1 MARFRRTTAKKN
13 TYLQYVRSYRNELKQ
28 PATEV
33 IANLGNISNMSE
45 DNIESLTLSFIK
57 AVKMQDKFQLNH
69 FRAGKGYH
77 YGTCLPVIAIWH
89 KLGLDEII
97 NNSLSKKVTIPVSK
111 ISLIQTSNRFSDP
124 GSKLACYRWQSLS
137 MFSQIKNFI
146 SLPEDEQEKL
156 HTYYRSL
163 EYLCEAKE
171 KIEEELYY
179 QLKSYGMDNRLVLY
193 DITSVYFEGSQSEIG
208 KKGYSRDKRPDAEQI
223 VIGLVMSRD
232 GIPIAH
238 HVFEGNRPDKTT
250 VEEVIED
257 LRERFSIT
265 EIVFVG
271 DRGMLTVEN
280 IDTVKSKGNNYILGM
295 HKRNRRIIKFL
306 LERID
311 KKVEC
316 QEIRYADL
324 SEGFKKEYNEK
335 LRFIVCYNI
344 QMAEL
349 NKNSRER
356 NIRKFENLIKET
368 KLKGELDKIKESHYK
383 LKSFLSKYH
392 ITKFYKL
399 TIEKTTKDKTTQSK
413 EKRDDYGKKEEHNI
427 QIEKIDSAIL
437 AEANLD
443 GRFFIQTEV
452 SSQEFNKEEIVKS
465 YKSLQKVEQAFKVIK
480 NEFDIRP
487 VYLRKD
493 NRIRG
498 HVMICYLAL
507 LINIL
512 LDKKMQE
519 VFPEMENAQA
529 RKVNLKK
536 SEHNEDD
543 PLTMKT
549 LMEELDTIRLIPL
562 YINGSESPKYIST
575 QIGRNLKKLF
585 SSLGI
590 INAMEPQKL
599 RLATKGKTTNYNQL
613 ELLFT

>member
-45 DNIESLTLSFIK
+45 DDIESLTLSFIK
-57 AVKMQDKFQLNH
+57 AVKMQGKFQLNH

-89 KLGLDEII
+89 ELGLDEII
-97 NNSLSKKVTIPVSK
+97 NNSLSKKVTIPVSN

-163 EYLCEAKE
+163 EYLCDAKE
-171 KIEEELYY
+171 KIEKELYY
-179 QLKSYGMDNRLVLY
+179 QLKSYGIDNRLVLY
-193 DITSVYFEGSQSEIG
+193 DITSVYFEGSQTEPA

-223 VIGLVMSRD
+223 VIGLVMSKD

-257 LRERFSIT
+257 LRERFSIR

-295 HKRNRRIIKFL
+295 QKRNRRIIKYL

-311 KKVEC
+311 KELEI

-324 SEGFKKEYNEK
+324 SEGFKKEYSEEV
-335 LRFIVCYNI
+335 RFIACYNI
-344 QMAEL
+344 EMAEL
-349 NKNSRER
+349 NKNSRGR

-399 TIEKTTKDKTTQSK
+399 TIDKTTKDKTTQSK
-413 EKRDDYGKKEEHNI
+413 ETREDYGKKEEYNI

-487 VYLRKD
+487 VYLRKE

-512 LDKKMQE
+512 LEKKMQE

-529 RKVNLKK
+529 RKANLKK

-599 RLATKGKTTNYNQL
+599 RLAKKKTTTYYNQL

>member
-1 MARFRRTTAKKN
+1 
-13 TYLQYVRSYRNELKQ
+13 
-28 PATEV
+28 
-33 IANLGNISNMSE
+33 
-45 DNIESLTLSFIK
+45 
-57 AVKMQDKFQLNH
+57 
-69 FRAGKGYH
+69 
-77 YGTCLPVIAIWH
+77 
-89 KLGLDEII
+89 
-97 NNSLSKKVTIPVSK
+97 
-111 ISLIQTSNRFSDP
+111 
-124 GSKLACYRWQSLS
+124 
-137 MFSQIKNFI
+137 
-146 SLPEDEQEKL
+146 
-156 HTYYRSL
+156 
-163 EYLCEAKE
+163 
-171 KIEEELYY
+171 
-179 QLKSYGMDNRLVLY
+179 
-193 DITSVYFEGSQSEIG
+193 
-208 KKGYSRDKRPDAEQI
+208 
-223 VIGLVMSRD
+223 
-232 GIPIAH
+232 
-238 HVFEGNRPDKTT
+238 
-250 VEEVIED
+250 
-257 LRERFSIT
+257 
-265 EIVFVG
+265 
-271 DRGMLTVEN
+271 
-280 IDTVKSKGNNYILGM
+280 
-295 HKRNRRIIKFL
+295 
-306 LERID
+306 RID

-335 LRFIVCYNI
+335 LRFIACYNI

-413 EKRDDYGKKEEHNI
+413 EKRDDYGKKEEYNI

-599 RLATKGKTTNYNQL
+599 RLATKEKTTNYNQL

>member
-28 PATEV
+28 PTTEV
-33 IANLGNISNMSE
+33 IANLGNISKMSE
-45 DNIESLTLSFIK
+45 NDIERLTLSFIK
-57 AVKMQDKFQLNH
+57 AVKMEDKFQMNH
-69 FRAGKGYH
+69 FNAGKAYH
-77 YGTCLPVIAIWH
+77 YGTCLPVIAIWN

-97 NNSLSKKVTIPVSK
+97 NNSLPKKVTIPVSK
-111 ISLIQTSNRFSDP
+111 VSLIQTSNRFSDP
-124 GSKLACYRWQSLS
+124 GSKLACYRWHSLS
-137 MFSQIKNFI
+137 MFSQIKDFI
-146 SLPEDEQEKL
+146 SLQGDEQEKL

-163 EYLCEAKE
+163 EYLCDAKE

-179 QLKSYGMDNRLVLY
+179 RLNSYGLDNRLVLY

-208 KKGYSRDKRPDAEQI
+208 KKGYSRDKRPDAEQV

-238 HVFEGNRPDKTT
+238 HVFEGNRTDKTT
-250 VEEVIED
+250 VGEVIKD

-295 HKRNRRIIKFL
+295 QKRNRRIIRYL

-311 KKVEC
+311 KEVEI

-324 SEGFKKEYNEK
+324 SEGFKKEYSEGV
-335 LRFIVCYNI
+335 RFIACYNI
-344 QMAEL
+344 EMAKL
-349 NKNSRER
+349 NKDSRER

-368 KLKGELDKIKESHYK
+368 ELKGRLDKIKESHYK

-392 ITKFYKL
+392 ITNFYNL
-399 TIEKTTKDKTTQSK
+399 TIEKTTKDKMTQLK
-413 EKRDDYGKKEEHNI
+413 DTRDNSGKKEEYNI
-427 QIEKIDSAIL
+427 QIEKAVSVIL
-437 AEANLD
+437 AEAILE

-452 SSQEFNKEEIVKS
+452 NPQEFNKEEIVKS

-487 VYLRKD
+487 VYLRKG
-493 NRIRG
+493 NRIKG

-507 LINIL
+507 LVNIL

-519 VFPEMENAQA
+519 VFPEMENAQV
-529 RKVNLKK
+529 RKANLKK
-536 SEHNEDD
+536 SKHSSDD

-562 YINGSESPKYIST
+562 YINGNERPKYIST
-575 QIGRNLKKLF
+575 QIGKNLRKLF

-590 INAMEPQKL
+590 VNAMEPEKL
-599 RLATKGKTTNYNQL
+599 RLAAKKTTIGYNQL